1 MGMATIRGGAI
12 LALAL
17 ALAGCQSTDWRLYV
31 EARDKQGQA
40 AKTAWDAVNFDA
52 TVKTER
58 DNLNK
63 LMQAEID
70 TAAKTRAAVRDDYLR
85 YLVGSTL
92 QKGLADQL
100 KAKHKALVGTDDVA
114 STVNLAVAAA
124 DKKLDLSAVVLFFA
138 QNNLGP
144 ATCDYAAP
152 NVSPQM
158 KKAQAS
164 SDATTA
170 GLAGRG
176 IDQLNKACKAT
187 RAPGL
192 EDSFKEGGVLAK
204 YVNGRKNAQRELD
217 DLTTQAKT
225 LTDKYEEAK
234 DAFDKAAMAK
244 AVDTVKNLKDKAQ
257 KLADAANK
265 LSASSNPLAQQ
276 FMANEGIQA
285 LNDFVKVL
293 AATPTDPSQVPSA
306 DSGAAKAAVALAIFP
321 RLMDEATQA
330 ANEQRAMRAV
340 PLQMQAN
347 YQRLILT
354 AATRDIQSRQAEVKL
369 WDQLV
374 TATLDEAV
382 QLSRAYNRLNLSGPP
397 AGSSQTAALKDWAD
411 KPVIELTTGTKATA
425 DQKELFYFSAGL
437 YADALTRLD
446 TARDTLHIKLRAA
459 IYERALAYSE
469 VNAKQWTSL
478 IGLSVDQVSA
488 SAASGIKSQTVTNL
502 LNTLALLGGA
512 YGLNNK

>member
-1 MGMATIRGGAI
+1 MGMATKRGGAI

-17 ALAGCQSTDWRLYV
+17 VLAGCQSTDWRLYV

-63 LMQAEID
+63 FMQAEID
-70 TAAKTRAAVRDDYLR
+70 TAAKTRVAVRDDYLR

-100 KAKHKALVGTDDVA
+100 KAKHETLVGTDDVA
-114 STVNLAVAAA
+114 STVKLAVAADA
-124 DKKLDLSAVVLFFA
+124 NKLDLSGVVLFFA
-138 QNNLGP
+138 LNNLGP

-158 KKAQAS
+158 RKAQAS

-170 GLAGRG
+170 GLAGQG
-176 IDQLNKACKAT
+176 IAQLNKACKAKN
-187 RAPGL
+187 APGL
-192 EDSFKEGGVLAK
+192 EDSFKGGVLAK

-217 DLTTQAKT
+217 DLTIEAKT
-225 LTDKYEEAK
+225 LTDNYEQAK

-285 LNDFVKVL
+285 LNDFVKAL
-293 AATPTDPSQVPSA
+293 AATPADPSQVPSA

-347 YQRLILT
+347 YQQLILT

-382 QLSRAYNRLNLSGPP
+382 QLSRAYNRLNLFGPP

-411 KPVIELTTGTKATA
+411 KPVIELTTGTKATT
-425 DQKELFYFSAGL
+425 DQRELFYFSAGL

-446 TARDTLHIKLRAA
+446 TARDTLQIKVRAA

-488 SAASGIKSQTVTNL
+488 SAASGLKSQTVTNL